1 MRIPI
6 DGLRVGN
13 YTDIEARTGC
23 TVLLFPEGTVA
34 SGEVRGGAPA
44 TREFD
49 LLAPERSVERL
60 DALVL
65 SGGSAFG
72 LAAADGVVS
81 HLAGAGI
88 GYATEGGPVPIV
100 VGLALYDLLEGD
112 GSVRPTAADGR
123 VAAETA
129 MATAEMAVAT
139 GPVGAGTGATVGKW
153 RGRTHA
159 RPGGVGVAVVAHG
172 GVTVAAVVAV
182 NAAGDV
188 GHPATSAAVAD
199 GVFGG
204 WPVAGD
210 AGDASDLPGRRGN
223 TTIGAVVTDAALTK
237 GECLLMAQSAHDGL
251 ARAVF
256 PPHMR
261 SDGDAFV
268 AAATGRAEA
277 AEAADIDVLRVLAVA
292 AVERAVVRAC

>member
-1 MRIPI
+1 MPI

-49 LLAPERSVERL
+49 LLAPERAVERL

-81 HLAGAGI
+81 HLADAGI
-88 GYATEGGPVPIV
+88 GFATDGGPVPIV

-112 GSVRPTAADGR
+112 GSVRPVAADGR

-129 MATAEMAVAT
+129 T
-139 GPVGAGTGATVGKW
+139 
-153 RGRTHA
+153 
-159 RPGGVGVAVVAHG
+159 
-172 GVTVAAVVAV
+172 
-182 NAAGDV
+182 
-188 GHPATSAAVAD
+188 
-199 GVFGG
+199 
-204 WPVAGD
+204 
-210 AGDASDLPGRRGN
+210 
-223 TTIGAVVTDAALTK
+223 
-237 GECLLMAQSAHDGL
+237 
-251 ARAVF
+251 
-256 PPHMR
+256 
-261 SDGDAFV
+261 
-268 AAATGRAEA
+268 
-277 AEAADIDVLRVLAVA
+277 
-292 AVERAVVRAC
+292 